1 VKLDIVWRAV
11 KRWARRAGIENLTP
25 HDLRAVA
32 PASAMAQEASSNSFS
47 FSLVTR
53 RCERPNDTSG
63 ASKSL
68 KQLSMID
75 FESHSQTMR
84 LKSGHC
90 SADAVSAYEQH
101 KSEMPTDPATRI
113 THP

>member
-1 VKLDIVWRAV
+1 
-11 KRWARRAGIENLTP
+11 
-25 HDLRAVA
+25 
-32 PASAMAQEASSNSFS
+32 MAEAASSNSFS

-53 RCERPNDTSG
+53 RCKRPNDTSG

-68 KQLSMID
+68 KKLSMID

-90 SADAVSAYEQH
+90 SLNAVSAYERH
-101 KSEMPTDPATRI
+101 KSKMQTHQATRI
-113 THP
+113 TPPTAVSKRQPQEKLRGRCRFRSPSFDIPIEVRWNCM